1 MGSVYKDPKQARES
15 TTNLRLRSMVK
26 TQRAFDK
33 AYKHSIRLFLMSLA
47 ILYVVFTGFAIY
59 LASNAKFFEVQAFE

>member
-33 AYKHSIRLFLMSLA
+33 AYKHSIRLFLLSLTV
-47 ILYVVFTGFAIY
+47 LYSVFTGLAIY
-59 LASNAKFFEVQAFE
+59 FASNDKYFFVTAFE